1 MAASMP
7 GATMDQREF
16 EAVVDE
22 FGASAKDL
30 VELVEQARYEQPTAM
45 AISRLLDA
53 REDMLALIGRLPAL
67 RAVNP
72 PVELPF
78 PLASL
83 RTRIAEA
90 RAALQSGPDP
100 SAILHLVIEVG
111 EAFAATVAP
120 LQAAGRW
127 PRSRSR

>member
-1 MAASMP
+1 
-7 GATMDQREF
+7 MDQREF

-53 REDMLALIGRLPAL
+53 REDLLALIAKLPTL
-67 RAVNP
+67 RAVSP
-72 PVELPF
+72 PVALPIK
-78 PLASL
+78 LVDL
-83 RTRIAEA
+83 RTRIGAA
-90 RAALQSGPDP
+90 RAALKTNPDS

-111 EAFAATVAP
+111 ETFAATTAP

-127 PRSRSR
+127 PKGRAR

>member
-1 MAASMP
+1 
-7 GATMDQREF
+7 MDQREF

-53 REDMLALIGRLPAL
+53 REDLLALITRLPAL
-67 RAVNP
+67 RAVTP
-72 PVELPF
+72 PVDIPVQ
-78 PLASL
+78 LAGL
-83 RTRIAEA
+83 RRRIVGAREA
-90 RAALQSGPDP
+90 LKTSPDP
-100 SAILHLVIEVG
+100 DAILHLVIEVG
-111 EAFAATVAP
+111 ETFASAVAP

>member
-1 MAASMP
+1 
-7 GATMDQREF
+7 MDQREF

-30 VELVEQARYEQPTAM
+30 VELVEQARYEQPTAL

-53 REDMLALIGRLPAL
+53 REDLLALIARLPAL
-67 RAVNP
+67 RAVSP
-72 PVELPF
+72 PVEIPV
-78 PLASL
+78 PLAGL
-83 RTRIAEA
+83 RQRIAEA
-90 RAALQSGPDP
+90 RAALKSSPDP

-111 EAFAATVAP
+111 EGFASAVAP